1 MTEKKDAASRDTC
14 SPQQSTG
21 REQWHRVADS
31 IADLLLLLDRDGQIL
46 SANRPAFGHALDG
59 LVGRS
64 VFEVCPEGL
73 RDDLRNWLD
82 AVFSGASA
90 PVLLMPREHGGE
102 SVRWFATYTGRQSDG
117 RDTEV
122 ATVIVSDVTASPV
135 NTRPAVPFVDRDES
149 LQEDYRRLKALEAK
163 RDELVHML
171 VHDLRSPLTTLHVLL
186 TIACEDAAASKNAQ
200 VVTTLE
206 EAKRRAAELSEMVGD
221 VLDVSRFEGGIMP
234 LHTTEH
240 DIVEIAREAVAD
252 VSPRRGVQ
260 IVFRSTGT
268 RRVLTCDRNV
278 MRRVITNLV
287 SNAAKA
293 SPPDGMVSV
302 EVSGTS
308 AGTSVSVT
316 DRGDGIHPDMQDR
329 IFDKYWR
336 CDSDPQFRRF
346 RGSGLGLAFCKLA
359 VEAHGGEIGV
369 SSQIGRGSRFY
380 FRIPDRAR

>member
-1 MTEKKDAASRDTC
+1 LNGMKDADPRDTH
-14 SPQQSTG
+14 SPEQPTG
-21 REQWHRVADS
+21 HEQWQRVADS
-31 IADLLLLLDRDGQIL
+31 IADLLLLVDREGQIL
-46 SANRPAFGHALDG
+46 SANRPAFGHGLDG

-73 RDDLRNWLD
+73 REDLRSWLD
-82 AVFSGASA
+82 AVFSGESA
-90 PVLLMPREHGGE
+90 PALLMPREQGGE
-102 SVRWFATYTGRQSDG
+102 SVRWFATYTGRNDG
-117 RDTEV
+117 TEPEA
-122 ATVIVSDVTASPV
+122 ATVIVSDVTAAPPNGPQQSRRFPE
-135 NTRPAVPFVDRDES
+135 RDEA
-149 LQEDYRRLKALEAK
+149 LQEEYRRLKALEAK

-186 TIACEDAAASKNAQ
+186 TIACEDAAASKNTQ
-200 VVTTLE
+200 VVSTLE
-206 EAKRRAAELSEMVGD
+206 EAKRRASELSEMVGD

-234 LHTTEH
+234 LQTNEH

-260 IVFRSTGT
+260 IVFRSSGT

-293 SPPDGMVSV
+293 SPPDGIVSV

-308 AGTSVSVT
+308 AGTNVSVT

-336 CDSDPQFRRF
+336 CDTDPQFRRF

-369 SSQIGRGSRFY
+369 SSQVGRGSRFY

>member
-1 MTEKKDAASRDTC
+1 MTNEDPRDAR
-14 SPQQSTG
+14 SPEQSTG
-21 REQWHRVADS
+21 REQWQRIADS
-31 IADLLLLLDRDGQIL
+31 IADLLLLVDREGQIL
-46 SANRPAFGHALDG
+46 SANRPAFGHELDG

-73 RDDLRNWLD
+73 REDLRSWLE
-82 AVFSGASA
+82 AVFSGDSA
-90 PVLLMPREHGGE
+90 PVLLMPREQGGE
-102 SVRWFATYTGRQSDG
+102 SVRWFATYTGRQGDG
-117 RDTEV
+117 NDPEV
-122 ATVIVSDVTASPV
+122 ATVIVSDVTATAV
-135 NTRPAVPFVDRDES
+135 NARRADPLAERDAP
-149 LQEDYRRLKALEAK
+149 LQEEYRRLKALEAK

-186 TIACEDAAASKNAQ
+186 TIACEDAAAAKNTQ
-200 VVTTLE
+200 IVTTLE
-206 EAKRRAAELSEMVGD
+206 EAKRRASELSEMVGD

-234 LHTTEH
+234 LHTTEQ

-260 IVFRSTGT
+260 IVFRSSGT

-293 SPPDGMVSV
+293 SPADGIVSV

-308 AGTSVSVT
+308 AGTNVSVT
-316 DRGDGIHPDMQDR
+316 DRGDGIPPDMQDR

-336 CDSDPQFRRF
+336 CDTDPQFRRF

-369 SSQIGRGSRFY
+369 SSQVGRGSRFY

>member
-1 MTEKKDAASRDTC
+1 MKEADPRDTR
-14 SPQQSTG
+14 SAEPSTG
-21 REQWHRVADS
+21 HEQWQRVADS
-31 IADLLLLLDRDGQIL
+31 IADLLLLVDRDGLIL
-46 SANRPAFGHALDG
+46 SANRPAFGHGLDG

-73 RDDLRNWLD
+73 RGDLRTWLV
-82 AVFSGASA
+82 AVFNGESA
-90 PVLLMPREHGGE
+90 PVLLMPREQGGE
-102 SVRWFATYTGRQSDG
+102 RVRWFATYTGRHSDG
-117 RDTEV
+117 TDSEV
-122 ATVIVSDVTASPV
+122 ATVIVSDVAPATV
-135 NTRPAVPFVDRDES
+135 NVRRAGPPAERDAPM
-149 LQEDYRRLKALEAK
+149 QEEYRQLKALEAK

-186 TIACEDAAASKNAQ
+186 TIACEDAAAAKNTQ
-200 VVTTLE
+200 IVSTLE
-206 EAKRRAAELSEMVGD
+206 EAKRKASELSEMVGD

-234 LHTTEH
+234 LQTNEH

-260 IVFRSTGT
+260 IVFRSSGT

-293 SPPDGMVSV
+293 SPPDGIVSV

-308 AGTSVSVT
+308 AGTNVSVT
-316 DRGDGIHPDMQDR
+316 DRGDGIHPDIQDR
-329 IFDKYWR
+329 IFEKYWR
-336 CDSDPQFRRF
+336 SDSDPQFRRF

-369 SSQIGRGSRFY
+369 SSQVGRGSRFY